1 MKTTSVFLEMI
12 RLLILLFLIAGI
24 GFTAVNKVFRSF
36 GIDVAETRGGTALSL
51 SMLILYFVLYRN
63 KLQFT
68 GYYQGKGR
76 MNLKRPIILL
86 LVSTSIFLIVLAPF
100 LH

>member
-24 GFTAVNKVFRSF
+24 GFTAVNGVFRSF
-36 GIDVAETRGGTALSL
+36 GIDVAETPGGTALSL

-76 MNLKRPIILL
+76 MKLKRPITLL